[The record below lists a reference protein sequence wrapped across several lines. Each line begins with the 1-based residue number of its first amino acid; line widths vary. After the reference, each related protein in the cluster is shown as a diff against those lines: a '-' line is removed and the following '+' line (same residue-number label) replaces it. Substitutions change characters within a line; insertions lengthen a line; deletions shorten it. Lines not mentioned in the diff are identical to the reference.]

1 MMITDP
7 ISDMLTR
14 IKNAYLARKDEVVFP
29 YSKMKLSIVDILK
42 DGGYIKNTEILG
54 DKKREIK
61 VSLLYKN
68 NQSAMQEVKRI
79 SKPGRRVYAPAK
91 ELPNVKNGFGI
102 AIISTPKGIM
112 TVKEARKANVGG
124 EIICEVY

>member
-1 MMITDP
+1 MITDP